1 MSRADSTPT
10 SSASSPSP
18 SLARLGSAALALAV
32 LAAAMWL
39 AWLGWDDDYYEV
51 DGVQRGPYRA
61 WQVVGCGLSICVA
74 AVLALIWARRGA
86 VLLAAAAS
94 VGFAVPWGVHA
105 ASTDDSGLWVVG
117 LVMVLVGA
125 FVGLVVLL
133 TVVQL
138 VRRRLQP

>member
-1 MSRADSTPT
+1 MTRTGSRS
-10 SSASSPSP
+10 
-18 SLARLGSAALALAV
+18 RLTAATFAVALFAAL
-32 LAAAMWL
+32 MWL

-51 DGVQRGPYRA
+51 DGVQQGPYRA

-86 VLLAAAAS
+86 VVLAGAAT
-94 VGFAVPWGVHA
+94 VGFAVPWGLHA

>member
-51 DGVQRGPYRA
+51 DGVQQGPYRA
-61 WQVVGCGLSICVA
+61 WQVIGCGLSICVA
-74 AVLALIWARRGA
+74 GVLALIWARRGA
-86 VLLAAAAS
+86 VLLAAAAT

-105 ASTDDSGLWVVG
+105 ASTDDSGLWAVG
-117 LVMVLVGA
+117 LVMLLVGA

-138 VRRRLQP
+138 VRRPLQP